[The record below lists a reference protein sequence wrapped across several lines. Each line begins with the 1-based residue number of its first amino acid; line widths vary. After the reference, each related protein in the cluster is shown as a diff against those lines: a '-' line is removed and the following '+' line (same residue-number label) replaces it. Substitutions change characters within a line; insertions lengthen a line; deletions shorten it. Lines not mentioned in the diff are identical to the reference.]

1 MEKLNDWKVYEHA
14 IQVLCYDER
23 RREIYRRKY
32 GQYMTAETPVI
43 KKLAEKRNEAFN
55 RMFGFKY
62 EDEHYGS
69 DYYAGS
75 TYYEYGMEG
84 NAFHPHTVLRES
96 NSWSEKGKSLCY
108 YSGISEE
115 YPLGRFSDN
124 YGVSSQKYMFGGDG
138 TFTYCLGHMLR
149 YDPHASWCGKGNR
162 DYFLMTNG
170 KLKFVKGKGWVE
182 FVEGKGWVE

>member
-1 MEKLNDWKVYEHA
+1 MEKLNDWKVYQKA
-14 IQVLCYDER
+14 IDVLAHDKR
-23 RREIYRRKY
+23 RSALYRKKF
-32 GQYMTAETPVI
+32 GTLTADNPVL
-43 KKLAEKRNEAFN
+43 KTLAEKRNKAFN
-55 RMFGFKY
+55 RQFGFKY

-96 NSWSEKGKSLCY
+96 NGWSEKEKSLFY

-115 YPLGRFSDN
+115 YPMGHFSDN
-124 YGVSSQKYMFGGDG
+124 YGVASPKYMFGGASW
-138 TFTYCLGHMLR
+138 LGYMLR
-149 YDPHASWCGKGNR
+149 YDPHSSWCGKGNR

-182 FVEGKGWVE
+182 